1 MGLAP
6 AQLPLSSPSL
16 PMELDIVLPAHPTV
30 KSAQMPIPAL
40 LVNLPTSEQLT
51 TDVFAL
57 PEPLFLLPTNVNLV
71 LLAAINVL
79 LPMYVYHASLPYSF
93 KETSVKLLAMMVSLL
108 LVMYAKDVP
117 VDV

>member
-1 MGLAP
+1 MDLAH

-16 PMELDIVLPAHPTV
+16 PMELDIVLHAHQTV

-40 LVNLPTSEQLT
+40 LANLLTSEQLT

-57 PEPLFLLPTNVNLV
+57 PEPLFLLPTNVSLV
-71 LLAAINVL
+71 LLVAINVL
-79 LPMYVYHASLPYSF
+79 LPMYVYHVFLLYSF
-93 KETSVKLLAMMVSLL
+93 KETYVKLLAMMVSQLS
-108 LVMYAKDVP
+108 VMYAKDVL